1 MGTKI
6 GPDCPGS
13 VLAGG
18 SDFTRSQR
26 SSSETRQARHLAPD
40 DGTRLPTTT
49 ANQPSLPS
57 TVSSRS
63 SILTQRT
70 CASSCSS
77 SSEGRIDCTRL
88 ASASTASQVI
98 PAGLPRATKLALG
111 ITLSSGT
118 PGSSVYSPSS
128 NTNRAIH
135 GRGYPGASCLPP
147 EGAGSG
153 PPGLAASSLRSHGS
167 ARRLSTTCARLS
179 ENGPWPLRGG

>member
-40 DGTRLPTTT
+40 DGT
-49 ANQPSLPS
+49 
-57 TVSSRS
+57 
-63 SILTQRT
+63 
-70 CASSCSS
+70 
-77 SSEGRIDCTRL
+77 
-88 ASASTASQVI
+88 
-98 PAGLPRATKLALG
+98 
-111 ITLSSGT
+111 

-128 NTNRAIH
+128 NTNRVIH
-135 GRGYPGASCLPP
+135 GRGYPGASWLPP